1 MGSLEG
7 KVAIVLG
14 ASASGGSGW
23 AIARRFAEEGAK
35 LVVGARS
42 EDPLQELARL
52 TGGIAVRCDT
62 AIEGDVAAL
71 VARAVDSYG
80 RLDVA
85 VNAAGLPMGGTIADA
100 PVADARAAMEVNYF
114 GCLHFIRHSAQA
126 MTEGGSIILFSSLA
140 AAQPMEFVYA
150 YGCAKAATDCLVR
163 YAAAEYGPRGIKV
176 NSIQPGP
183 IRSDMASG
191 LWAVPGME
199 EAYVREIPLRR
210 IGEPA
215 DYADAALWLAGP
227 SFVSGLNL
235 DVSGGNQLTRMPTL
249 TERPA
254 MAGPD
259 PTNAA

>member
-1 MGSLEG
+1 MGALDG

-14 ASASGGSGW
+14 ASAPGGSGW

-42 EDPLQELARL
+42 EGPLQELARL
-52 TGGIAVRCDT
+52 TGGIAMGCDV
-62 AIEGDVAAL
+62 AKEDDVAAF
-71 VARAVDSYG
+71 VSRAVSAYG
-80 RLDVA
+80 KLDVA
-85 VNAAGLPMGGTIADA
+85 VNAAGLPMGGTIARAPLEDA
-100 PVADARAAMEVNYF
+100 HAAMEVNYF
-114 GCLHFIRHSAQA
+114 GCLHFIRHSAAA
-126 MTEGGSIILFSSLA
+126 MTSGGSIVLFSSMA
-140 AAQPMEFVYA
+140 AAQPMEFVYS

-163 YAAAEYGPRGIKV
+163 YAAIEYGRKGIKV
-176 NSIQPGP
+176 NSLQPGP

-199 EAYVREIPLRR
+199 DVYAREIPLRR
-210 IGEPA
+210 IGEPE

-235 DVSGGNQLTRMPTL
+235 PVSGGNQLTRMPYL
-249 TERPA
+249 TERPD
-254 MAGPD
+254 MTGPD

>member
-1 MGSLEG
+1 MLDG

-14 ASASGGSGW
+14 ASAPGGCGA

-35 LVVGARS
+35 VLVGARN
-42 EDPLQELARL
+42 EGPLLELAREI
-52 TGGIAVRCDT
+52 GGLAMRCDV
-62 AIEGDVAAL
+62 ADEADVAAF
-71 VARAVDSYG
+71 VNKAVDTFG

-85 VNAAGLPMGGTIADA
+85 VNAAGLPMGGTIAHS
-100 PVADARAAMEVNYF
+100 PVEDARAAMDVNYF
-114 GCLHFIRHSAQA
+114 GCVHFIRHSARA
-126 MTEGGSIILFSSLA
+126 MKDGGSIILFSSMA
-140 AAQPMEFVYA
+140 AAQPMEFVYS

-163 YAAAEYGPRGIKV
+163 YAAAGYGPKGIKV

-191 LWAVPGME
+191 LWAIGGME
-199 EAYVREIPLRR
+199 AAYAREIPLRR
-210 IGEPA
+210 IGETA

-235 DVSGGNQLTRMPTL
+235 PVSGGNHLTRMPYL
-249 TERPA
+249 SERPD

-259 PTNAA
+259 PTNAT